1 MKAIAFAWETAKR
14 GPVLFA
20 TLARI
25 DGSDDMAAM
34 EPNAAISPDN
44 VRLSTQRDWRGLAS
58 MAVLLV
64 IALAL
69 VVATVW
75 LWFGPGFDA
84 APQEAGAAPPIAAL
98 PARAVDAPVLAGLP
112 PSSPVD
118 ARARNAAAPFWTGAL
133 SAAAPFRPPASDTDR
148 ARATECLALAALAEA
163 GADDAGQRAVI
174 QVILNR
180 VRHPAFAR
188 TVCGVVFEGSQRA
201 TGCQFSFTCDGS
213 LARRYGEAAWAAARR
228 RAQAALGGA
237 VFAPVGGATHYHT
250 DWVHPWWSPKL
261 VKLAQ
266 VDTHLFFRWPGYWG
280 SAEAARMA
288 YRGGEPD
295 PFGVPATVTAVSPP
309 LAVSPA
315 ALEGAK
321 LLPKGTRA
329 VVAMRDATGRAN
341 FLLLDPGAG
350 TAGALD
356 QARKLCGTSA
366 TCRVMGWTDRAA
378 IPAALPLPA
387 DARAQ
392 LQFSYSRDP
401 AGSEIVL
408 YGCDTFKGLAREN
421 CIPRSRSSGGAL

>member
-1 MKAIAFAWETAKR
+1 
-14 GPVLFA
+14 
-20 TLARI
+20 
-25 DGSDDMAAM
+25 MAAF
-34 EPNAAISPDN
+34 
-44 VRLSTQRDWRGLAS
+44 
-58 MAVLLV
+58 LV
-64 IALAL
+64 TALAL
-69 VVATVW
+69 VGVTAW
-75 LWFGPGFDA
+75 LWLGPRSGP
-84 APQEAGAAPPIAAL
+84 APQGAGVAPPIAAL
-98 PARAVDAPVLAGLP
+98 PARAAEAPVLAGLP
-112 PSSPVD
+112 TSSPAD
-118 ARARNAAAPFWTGAL
+118 ARARNAAAPFWAGVL
-133 SAAAPFRPPASDTDR
+133 PAAAPFRAPASDTDQS
-148 ARATECLALAALAEA
+148 RATECLALAALAEA
-163 GADDAGQRAVI
+163 GGDDAGQRAVI

-228 RAQAALGGA
+228 RAQAALGGT

-266 VDTHLFFRWPGYWG
+266 IDTHLFFRWPGYWG
-280 SAEAARMA
+280 SAEAARMT

-295 PFGVPATVTAVSPP
+295 PFGVLAPAVAAVSPP

-350 TAGALD
+350 TAGVLD

-408 YGCDTFKGLAREN
+408 YGCDTFKGLARDK
-421 CIPRSRSSGGAL
+421 CIPRARSSARAP

>member
-1 MKAIAFAWETAKR
+1 
-14 GPVLFA
+14 
-20 TLARI
+20 
-25 DGSDDMAAM
+25 M
-34 EPNAAISPDN
+34 EPNAPIPPKVVWFWGS
-44 VRLSTQRDWRGLAS
+44 RGSRGLAL
-58 MAVLLV
+58 MAALLV
-64 IALAL
+64 TAL
-69 VVATVW
+69 VLVAITAW
-75 LWFGPGFDA
+75 LWLSPEIDA

-98 PARAVDAPVLAGLP
+98 PARAGEAPVLAGLP
-112 PSSPVD
+112 TSSPAN
-118 ARARNAAAPFWTGAL
+118 ARASNAAVPFWTGVL
-133 SAAAPFRPPASDTDR
+133 TAAAPFRPPASDTDR
-148 ARATECLALAALAEA
+148 ARAIECLALAAMAEA
-163 GADDAGQRAVI
+163 GADEAGQRAVI
-174 QVILNR
+174 QVVLNR

-250 DWVHPWWSPKL
+250 DWVHPWWSPEL

-280 SAEAARMA
+280 SAQAARMA

-295 PFGVPATVTAVSPP
+295 PFGVPAAAVAAISPP
-309 LAVSPA
+309 LAVSSA

-321 LLPKGTRA
+321 LLPSGTRA
-329 VVAMRDATGRAN
+329 VVAMRDASGRAN

-356 QARKLCGTSA
+356 QARKLCGTAA
-366 TCRVMGWTDRAA
+366 TCRVMGWTDHAA

-408 YGCDTFKGLAREN
+408 YGCDTFKGLPREK
-421 CIPRSRSSGGAL
+421 CIPSSRSSGRAP

>member
-1 MKAIAFAWETAKR
+1 
-14 GPVLFA
+14 
-20 TLARI
+20 
-25 DGSDDMAAM
+25 MAAM
-34 EPNAAISPDN
+34 EPNAPISPNDI
-44 VRLSTQRDWRGLAS
+44 RLSGHDGLRGLAL
-58 MAVLLV
+58 MAALLV
-64 IALAL
+64 TALAL
-69 VVATVW
+69 VAVTAW
-75 LWFGPGFDA
+75 LWLGPDFNA
-84 APQEAGAAPPIAAL
+84 ASQEARSAPPIAAL
-98 PARAVDAPVLAGLP
+98 PARAGDAPVLAGLP
-112 PSSPVD
+112 TSIPAN
-118 ARARNAAAPFWTGAL
+118 ARARNAAAPFWIGAL
-133 SAAAPFRPPASDTDR
+133 PAAASFRPPASDADR
-148 ARATECLALAALAEA
+148 TRATECLALAALAEA

-213 LARRYGEAAWAAARR
+213 LARRYGEAAWVAARR

-237 VFAPVGGATHYHT
+237 VFAPVGAATHYHT
-250 DWVHPWWSPKL
+250 DWVYPWWSPKL

-280 SAEAARMA
+280 SVQAARMA

-295 PFGVPATVTAVSPP
+295 PFGGPATAAVTPP
-309 LAVSPA
+309 PAVSPA
-315 ALEGAK
+315 VLEGAK

-329 VVAMRDATGRAN
+329 EVAMRDPTGRAN

-378 IPAALPLPA
+378 IPSALPLPA

-408 YGCDTFKGLAREN
+408 YGCDTFKGLAREK
-421 CIPRSRSSGGAL
+421 CIPRSRSSGAAL